1 MIRVDGDFTI
11 YVLKAQGK
19 KDDKWFSP
27 NFDHFGSPKGFT
39 ASDDCWQKLGIM
51 GTFDK
56 MVGFAAIHEMHT
68 AHPTHSWK
76 LCELSMSQFHRDLAI
91 LMGDE

>member
-1 MIRVDGDFTI
+1 
-11 YVLKAQGK
+11 
-19 KDDKWFSP
+19 
-27 NFDHFGSPKGFT
+27 
-39 ASDDCWQKLGIM
+39 
-51 GTFDK
+51 
-56 MVGFAAIHEMHT
+56 MHT